1 MDGIRLNIYIV
12 RHGETEWNLAKKL
25 QGWKN
30 SDLTDKGIEGAKL
43 LSERLKDVNF
53 DFIYSSPQVRALE
66 TANYIR
72 KGQEKLVILEEIK
85 EMGFG
90 EWEGLE
96 KEKLESLYG
105 EEYYNF
111 WEKPHLYKTSGGE
124 SFEQLKERVELGIG
138 KIIENGGD
146 NVLIVSHGVVI
157 KTIQAIVKGHRLEEF
172 WTPPFLEN
180 TSLTL
185 IELRDNKLNIVLD
198 ADTSHL

>member
-1 MDGIRLNIYIV
+1 MKLYIV
-12 RHGETEWNLAKKL
+12 RHGETEWNKAKKL

-30 SDLTDKGIEGAKL
+30 SDLTDRGIEGAKL
-43 LSERLKDVNF
+43 LSNRLKDVKF
-53 DFIYSSPQVRALE
+53 DFIYSSPQTRALE

-72 KGQEKLVILEEIK
+72 KNDEKLIVLDQIK

-96 KEKLESLYG
+96 KEKLLKLYG
-105 EEYYNF
+105 EEYHNF
-111 WEKPHLYKTSGGE
+111 WQKPHLYKTSGGE
-124 SFEQLKERVELGIG
+124 TFEELKTRVEAGI
-138 KIIENGGD
+138 KNIIKNGGE
-146 NVLIVSHGVVI
+146 NVLLVSHGVVI
-157 KTIQAIVKGHRLEEF
+157 KTIQNMVKGHTLEEF

-185 IELRDNKLNIVLD
+185 VELKDDKLNMILD